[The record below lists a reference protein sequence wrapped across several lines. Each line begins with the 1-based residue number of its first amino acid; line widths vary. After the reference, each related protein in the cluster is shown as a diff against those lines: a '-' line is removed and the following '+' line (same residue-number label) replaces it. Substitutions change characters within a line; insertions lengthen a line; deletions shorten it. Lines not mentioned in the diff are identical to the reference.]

1 MRNFDSNQAIR
12 RFVQGFSEAF
22 SESLSGA
29 AGHTW
34 KVTVPDDS
42 TAPEKAGSPLVFR
55 LTMEGALRGEFFL
68 EFYEPQVRELAAVL
82 CGHAVETIGNE
93 EEEALKNAISS
104 AITKHT
110 GSLSAEYGTVSGN
123 VERVANPVLTDM
135 NAIGLVSKGKADS
148 LVPATIYLDGKLVE
162 SLSSGADAANT
173 AEAGKPRIDPVNLN
187 LVMDVEL
194 SMSLRFG
201 RRQLPLREVLELA
214 SGSVVELDRQVDDPV
229 ELLLDGRVIARGEA
243 VIVDGNY
250 GLRVTE
256 ITEPIASN
264 FVR

>member
-1 MRNFDSNQAIR
+1 MSNYDNNEATR
-12 RFVQGFSEAF
+12 RFTQGFSEAL

-29 AGHTW
+29 AGNSW
-34 KVTVPDDS
+34 KVTVLDGSDPS
-42 TAPEKAGSPLVFR
+42 EKLGTSIVFR
-55 LTMEGALRGEFFL
+55 LTMKGALRGESFL
-68 EFYEPQVRELAAVL
+68 EFHEPQVMALAAAI
-82 CGHAVETIGNE
+82 CGHAVEAIGDE
-93 EEEALKNAISS
+93 EVDALEKAISS
-104 AITKHT
+104 AIAKHSA
-110 GSLSAEYGTVSGN
+110 SLSVVYGTVSGN
-123 VERVANPVLTDM
+123 VERVANPALGGM
-135 NAIGLVSKGKADS
+135 CAIHLASEGKDGFS
-148 LVPATIYLDGKLVE
+148 MPVVFYLDDKLIE
-162 SLSSGADAANT
+162 SLSGPAAKEAIEADKARSAA
-173 AEAGKPRIDPVNLN
+173 VNLN

-214 SGSVVELDRQVDDPV
+214 NGSVVELDRQVDDPV

-256 ITEPIASN
+256 ITEPITPN

>member
-1 MRNFDSNQAIR
+1 MSNRDNNQAR
-12 RFVQGFSEAF
+12 RFAQGFSEAL
-22 SESLSGA
+22 SDSLSGA
-29 AGHTW
+29 AGHPW
-34 KVTVPDDS
+34 KLTIQDS
-42 TAPEKAGSPLVFR
+42 SDASDNPGTPVIFR

-68 EFYEPQVRELAAVL
+68 EFHEPQVRELAAAI
-82 CGHAVETIGNE
+82 CGHAVPAIGDE
-93 EEEALKNAISS
+93 EAEALKEALSS
-104 AITKHT
+104 AITKY
-110 GSLSAEYGTVSGN
+110 SAALSAEYGAVSGN
-123 VERVANPVLTDM
+123 VDRVADPALTGMLAIRLASEGQDGSRMPV
-135 NAIGLVSKGKADS
+135 VF
-148 LVPATIYLDGKLVE
+148 YLDGKLVE
-162 SLSSGADAANT
+162 SLSGPAAKNAVEADKARSAA
-173 AEAGKPRIDPVNLN
+173 VNLN

-214 SGSVVELDRQVDDPV
+214 NGSVVELDRQVDDPV

-264 FVR
+264 FAR